1 MITRQNLVS
10 KVIAV
15 LVISLIP
22 SVGVI
27 SEAQA
32 ACTGSYQ
39 IGFQGPLTGPEAYFG
54 TTQLKAVKFALE
66 KFKSANPN
74 VAISGTVATY
84 DDQGDPAIAAQIAPT
99 AAANQC
105 LLALVGPSYSVAARV
120 SFPHY
125 LSASLPI
132 ITPSA
137 SNLILSSYG
146 STIFHRNV
154 VLEKQIYLDMLSD
167 IGAVAPET
175 TIGYF
180 YGAGSVDPNVLYGLA
195 GVSGIQISSYEET
208 NNDIEATKSA
218 VLDAYNRGIRY
229 FVYDFSDN
237 ETHATNFATYLKTLS
252 GTQLIFGPYY
262 DLKTVA
268 SNKSFIQGAWA
279 YSMSYPLDL
288 INPTLGAQFKASQN
302 EDASFYSGQTFDA
315 AMFFLE
321 GIKAGANTR
330 STLNTFIGSKVF
342 NGLTGP
348 QSFGSNGDLEGKK
361 SFKFV
366 FGNNT
371 LSVANSLEVGANG
384 DLTVTNKPEA
394 FNNFQFK
401 VTEWDA
407 SSIASTAFF
416 HFPKYNKI
424 VTSTSDVLNLNIP
437 NGTTTFDI
445 ISSTDPQGPVSRKS
459 TFQVKAS
466 NGLVTEV
473 KDITIPSSPT
483 TVNIVGDTYVFKF
496 KSFNFIATILGDN
509 EYTGSTAIIYEK
521 TNSGDVGKYKIP
533 VRNFNKIYALLDP
546 SKNYRIDFYPGN
558 LNPKYDL
565 TSWDNISF
573 AGASTK
579 TFSGTP
585 DSSNILG
592 KISPY
597 PSSGG
602 YLKVFTK
609 DANGAFTVLAKTK
622 SVSGDGTYGFYLAPG
637 TKYKISAVPKST
649 SLGTNTS
656 IEYTAPSAGSIVL
669 PDIGFLGANVS
680 GTVSGAGGVVPGAY
694 FYVYS
699 APGVEAYNG
708 TTDKDGKFNI
718 FLEAGSYKISLDAGN
733 LTYLYNWKEIDCV
746 VASVSTPVVCNAS
759 LDSKKI
765 SGLIKINGSTLKVIE
780 TNARKILSGDNDNW
794 DVYGDES
801 GKYGI
806 DGSLGTYQIS
816 IGGTVGVA
824 PNVQAIGGVTP
835 ATCEMTNTPKICNF
849 DLSTNF
855 NFQIT
860 DYSGAALW
868 NKSMAIIYATYS
880 PNTKGYTDQLFQ
892 NNLGDKYSKISFP
905 DGTFYLAVGN
915 NGYRSRNLST
925 VSYFKVTV
933 SNGAVTEVKNNQ
945 TNELVNAAQGIYTLK
960 TKKPNFVVKAIDG
973 DQELNNPTFYIGPLD
988 QPDYSEEIWI
998 DTNESGFDFLLAD
1011 GSYKLT
1017 LAPKSDLPATK
1028 VEGKYTVTV
1037 INGVVTTVK
1046 KTSDNSNV
1054 LPINGV
1060 FPIKFGQPNLS
1071 GVVTR
1076 GGTPIVAQI
1085 QVLTLNTFKNF
1096 FINVAGRNTSS
1107 DGKFAFNLDPG
1118 TYRFNIG
1125 TSEPGYENMIW
1136 VQSDQS
1142 CEVLI
1147 NHETKCDLSIPVKSI
1162 EFAMKNSNGVIQK
1175 FTYAS
1180 VSSRSSVGSNSRVY
1194 NYPNYQSGIYKFP
1207 LFDGTYDVEVFQS
1220 DGVAQDSKKFEIIIE
1235 NQYIKSFKESLT
1247 NQLITPNGG
1256 IYQLSFFTP
1265 NLTGSFKNPQGNSLS
1280 FTSGQRQ
1287 FINVEL
1293 QYFENGAWAGK
1304 NYYYY
1309 NTSNFELRV
1318 NTPGKY
1324 RLRVMPYGFDG
1335 MSTSYSAPFYVDSS
1349 MQVSLS
1355 EASGFATQLS
1365 NFTINLKAPNL
1376 KLKLVNPIDNLPLTS
1391 GWVWIYKKNGPK
1403 EDFFED
1409 VYLSASSLGLVNK
1422 FLPEGEYR
1430 LILQPNENPSLD
1442 RNEFSITVN
1451 SSEVVSITESDV
1463 AVNATLGTF
1472 TLKPLSANIFGT
1484 TVNSDGNVIG
1494 SVSDS
1499 SIGVGVQKLD
1509 SNGYWSWV
1517 NKGTTV
1523 NQDGYFGFRLIDIGK
1538 YRLVFSPYR
1547 SLVAAQT
1554 YSPEFEITES
1564 NKVGF
1569 TKNFGKIS
1577 LNAPNLKI
1585 SVVSSDTSTALTN
1598 TFVSIYGT
1606 DLESKKSG
1614 WYLGVDTG
1622 NTGVATTYIDRPGTF
1637 IAEIFPSTALS
1648 QEGYVAKRYT
1658 ITAVANSNGVV
1669 TASVDSGQGAVLSNG
1684 VNRLKLG
1691 SSNLRGTVTSPN
1703 GTTVIPQA
1711 LVIPVKIVD
1720 GKEIEMYEL
1729 SSNSDQNGR
1738 WNISLPQ
1745 GTYKIKARAP
1755 WGSIDYGS
1763 SQLIGTITVDS
1774 QTAVTA
1780 VPIGKVA
1787 LAFTIALRTPTW
1799 SGVIKAPTGDTVISN
1814 AQICLNYMYT
1824 QNAWRQDCAGS
1835 NQSGQFAL
1843 SVPDG
1848 VTLDENTELFMYEYE
1863 NKYPQLRLKGK
1874 SAIEAALGVSGT
1886 GLTVRFPSS
1895 NLRITATFG
1904 GNPVSDVQLYA
1915 DRSGE
1920 WIGGVRTNSSGIA
1933 GFYSANISSGFTVR
1947 ADVWNEATALNSTY
1961 VSTVKTFTSSD
1972 MTSGTSNSIFSGS
1985 LALNA
1990 PNILGIVREPGTN
2003 GNLGVVNNSSYINVY
2018 EVSTG
2023 EWVTWAR
2030 TAADGT
2036 FALFLK
2042 GECCTSRE
2050 YTIVLEPGSKDGVT
2064 KYVRKDFKVLVST
2077 SNVATIYDKRTGL
2090 AISSETISGK
2100 SVLSLLVG
2108 EANVS
2113 GTVVNPSGVTVPN
2126 VDVTVNGKCGISGC
2140 WYWSDQNGSFKFNL
2154 EDQSVILQAGNYS
2167 YNSEFARSAECPIT
2181 IANGVITSTGGCVQS
2196 NGTVRLAL
2204 RSPNLSFTLKNGS
2217 SLVNNAYVNV
2227 GIGNWWTFAQV
2238 QQNGKISIFIDT
2250 EQIALRNPGM
2260 NGQTL
2265 DVRIYIDPYGD
2276 SAAVRWNC
2284 IAGDAKPVCNQLSNY
2299 TVGQNWSDKILG
2311 DVQVVTSNTKVR
2323 IIRPD
2328 NNAAISKGGYMEL
2341 YRIDH
2346 GYDEWVGWS
2355 QTDSQGYTS
2364 FYLDE
2369 TSYSGAKFKL
2379 RVYPNWELRSIFSS
2393 KTWDNSGS
2401 GYSLTQIN
2409 NASFALGTP
2418 NLKLTVLSPS
2428 GNTPNKWGF
2437 TRVEKVDSSNNPI
2450 SWVDGNSLDENGSV
2464 SFLLPANSRY
2474 RITADPKS
2482 GGSGTMT
2489 QCLVDVD
2496 SATVVSLVAG
2506 QCVGGSISNN
2516 LNLTLTL
2523 ARGNIIGIVVGSD
2536 GVTPI
2541 VGAIVYANIVGATN
2555 EDKAVIGCTLA
2566 DGSYG
2571 INLAPGLQWQLK
2583 IFPANGVSDQ
2593 IKYANKTDL
2602 PAITPPNYGS
2612 TTINV
2617 QLTRSS

>member
-1 MITRQNLVS
+1 MIPRQNLVS

-15 LVISLIP
+15 LIFSLTP

-32 ACTGSYQ
+32 ACSGSYQ

-54 TTQLKAVKFALE
+54 TSQLKAVKFALE

-74 VAISGTVATY
+74 VAVSGTVATY
-84 DDQGDPAIAAQIAPT
+84 DDQGDPTVAATLAPSIAA
-99 AAANQC
+99 NEC
-105 LLALVGPSYSVAARV
+105 LLGLVGPSYSGASKV
-120 SFPHY
+120 SLPLY
-125 LSASLPI
+125 QTAGLPI

-137 SNLILSSYG
+137 SNPTLKLFG
-146 STIFHRNV
+146 GNAFHRNS
-154 VLEKQIYLDMLSD
+154 LTEKQIYLDILSD
-167 IGAVAPET
+167 IGVNSPNSSVA
-175 TIGYF
+175 YF
-180 YGAGSVDPNVLYGLA
+180 YSQDFTAGTDAPSLT
-195 GVSGIQISSYEET
+195 GVNGIQIYTYEQLE
-208 NNDIEATKSA
+208 NNIENTKA
-218 VLDAYNRGIRY
+218 QILDAYNQGIRY
-229 FVYDFSDN
+229 FIYDLSYGA
-237 ETHATNFATYLKTLS
+237 THATSFATYLKSLS
-252 GTQLIFGPYY
+252 GTQLIFGPFY
-262 DLKTVA
+262 DVKTIA
-268 SNKSFIQGAWA
+268 SNNVNIQGAWA
-279 YSMSYPLDL
+279 YPMSYPIDL
-288 INPTLGAQFKASQN
+288 INPTLGAEFKTSQSA
-302 EDASFYSGQTFDA
+302 DAGLYSGQAFDA
-315 AMFFLE
+315 ATFFLE
-321 GIKAGANTR
+321 AIKAGNNSR
-330 STLNTFIGSKVF
+330 NSLNTFIGSKVF
-342 NGLTGP
+342 NGLTGL
-348 QSFGSNGDLEGKK
+348 QSFGADGDLE
-361 SFKFV
+361 SRRSLKFA
-366 FGNNT
+366 FANNL
-371 LSVANSLEVGANG
+371 LSITNLAEAGANG
-384 DLTVTNKPEA
+384 DLSTTNKIQSL
-394 FNNFQFK
+394 NNFQFK
-401 VTEWDA
+401 IAEWDGSSVA
-407 SSIASTAFF
+407 SNAFF
-416 HFPKYNKI
+416 HFPKYNRI
-424 VTSTSDVLNLNIP
+424 ISSTSDVLNINLP

-445 ISSTDPQGPVSRKS
+445 ISNTDPQGPLSRKS
-459 TFQVKAS
+459 TFQVKTS
-466 NGLVTEV
+466 SGVVSEV
-473 KDITIPSSPT
+473 KDITIPNSPT
-483 TVNIVGDTYVFKF
+483 TVNIVGDTFVFKF
-496 KSFNFIATILGDN
+496 KSFNFMATILGDN
-509 EYTGSTAIIYEK
+509 EFTGSTAIIFEK
-521 TNSGDVGKYKIP
+521 TSAGDVGKYKIP
-533 VRNFNKIYALLDP
+533 VRNSNKIYALLNP
-546 SKNYRIDFYPGN
+546 TKIYKIDFYPGN

-602 YLKVFTK
+602 YLRVFTK
-609 DANGAFTVLAKTK
+609 DANGAFSVLAKTK
-622 SVSGDGTYGFYLAPG
+622 SVGGDGTYGFYLAPG

-656 IEYTAPSAGSIVL
+656 IEYTAPSTGSVVL

-680 GTVSGAGGVVPGAY
+680 GTVSGTGGVVPGVL
-694 FYVYS
+694 FSVYS
-699 APGVEAYNG
+699 SPDVEVYNG
-708 TTDKDGKFNI
+708 TTDKDGKFSI
-718 FLEAGSYKISLDAGN
+718 FLEAGSYKISVDPGDLSN
-733 LTYLYNWKEIDCV
+733 LYNWKEIDCV
-746 VASVSTPVVCNAS
+746 VVSSSSPVVCNGS
-759 LDSKKI
+759 LASKKI
-765 SGLIKINGSTLKVIE
+765 SGLIKINGTTVNVIE
-780 TNARKILSGDNDNW
+780 TNARKILAEENDNW
-794 DVYGDES
+794 DVYGKGS
-801 GKYGI
+801 GEYGI

-816 IGGTVGVA
+816 IGSNVGVA

-849 DLSTNF
+849 DLTTNF
-855 NFQIT
+855 NFQIA
-860 DYSGAALW
+860 DYSGSALW

-880 PNTKGYTDQLFQ
+880 PNTKGYVDRLFQ

-905 DGTFYLAVGN
+905 DGIYYVGVGS
-915 NGYRSRNLST
+915 NGYRSRNIST

-933 SNGAVTEVKNNQ
+933 SNSIVTEVKNNE
-945 TNELVNAAQGIYTLK
+945 TNELINPAQGIYTLK
-960 TKKPNFVVKAIDG
+960 TKKPNFVVRAFDG

-988 QPDYSEEIWI
+988 QLDYSEEIWI

-1011 GSYKLT
+1011 GSYKLMLKPTNT
-1017 LAPKSDLPATK
+1017 LTATK
-1028 VEGKYTVTV
+1028 VVGRYTVTIV
-1037 INGVVTTVK
+1037 NGAVTTVK
-1046 KTSDNSNV
+1046 NTSDNSSV
-1054 LPINGV
+1054 SPVNGV
-1060 FPIKFGQPNLS
+1060 FPIKLGLPNMT
-1071 GVVTR
+1071 GVITR
-1076 GGTPIVAQI
+1076 GGTPIAANI
-1085 QVLTLNTFKNF
+1085 LIMQVNPFKKYLMQVDFANLD
-1096 FINVAGRNTSS
+1096 SS
-1107 DGKFAFNLDPG
+1107 GVFAFNL
-1118 TYRFNIG
+1118 
-1125 TSEPGYENMIW
+1125 EPGEYRIRVNVEEY
-1136 VQSDQS
+1136 SDFWSQIQTELVCKVS
-1142 CEVLI
+1142 FGES
-1147 NHETKCDLSIPVKSI
+1147 TRCDVSIPVKSF
-1162 EFAMKNSNGVIQK
+1162 EFLIKNGSGQLETQSSILISPKNSD
-1175 FTYAS
+1175 
-1180 VSSRSSVGSNSRVY
+1180 
-1194 NYPNYQSGIYKFP
+1194 GIYQNLRQWADDNLHQFKFP
-1207 LFDGTYDVEVFQS
+1207 LYDGLYTLQIESENSQDTKLYDLEIQNQQV
-1220 DGVAQDSKKFEIIIE
+1220 KKFVDVIS
-1235 NQYIKSFKESLT
+1235 NQSVL
-1247 NQLITPNGG
+1247 QVNGV
-1256 IYQLSFFTP
+1256 YQLSFFTP
-1265 NLTGSFKNPQGNSLS
+1265 NLTGSFKNPQGSNLS
-1280 FTSGQRQ
+1280 FTSGQKQ

-1309 NTSNFELRV
+1309 STSNFELRI
-1318 NTPGKY
+1318 NTSGKY
-1324 RLRVMPYGFDG
+1324 RLRVMPFGFEG
-1335 MSTSYSAPFYVDSS
+1335 MSTTYSPTFYVDSS

-1355 EASGFATQLS
+1355 EASGYSSQLNGFS
-1365 NFTINLKAPNL
+1365 INLKAPNL
-1376 KLKLVNPIDNLPLTS
+1376 KLKLVNPIDNFPLTS

-1409 VYLSASSLGLVNK
+1409 VFLSASSLGLINK

-1430 LILQPNENPSLD
+1430 LILQPNGNPSLD
-1442 RNEFSITVN
+1442 RNEFLITVD
-1451 SSEVVSITESDV
+1451 SSEVPTITESDV
-1463 AVNATLGTF
+1463 AISATLGTF

-1499 SIGVGVQKLD
+1499 SIGVGVQKFD
-1509 SNGYWSWV
+1509 SNGYWNWV
-1517 NKGTTV
+1517 NKSTTV

-1538 YRLVFSPYR
+1538 YRLVFTPYR

-1554 YSPEFEITES
+1554 YSPEFEITET

-1585 SVVSSDTSTALTN
+1585 SVVSSDTSTASTN

-1637 IAEIFPSTALS
+1637 IAEIFPSTAQS

-1658 ITAVANSNGVV
+1658 ITAVANSNGVI

-1703 GTTVIPQA
+1703 GSTVIPQA

-1729 SSNSDQNGR
+1729 SINSDQNGR

-1755 WGSIDYGS
+1755 WGSVDYGS

-1780 VPIGKVA
+1780 VPTGKVA
-1787 LAFTIALRTPTW
+1787 LAFTIPLRTPTW

-1814 AQICLNYMYT
+1814 VQICFNYMYT

-1843 SVPDG
+1843 SIPDG

-1874 SAIEAALGVSGT
+1874 SAIEVALGVSGT
-1886 GLTVRFPSS
+1886 GLTLRFPAS

-1920 WIGGVRTNSSGIA
+1920 WIGGVKTNSSGVA
-1933 GFYSANISSGFTVR
+1933 GFYSSNVASGFTVR
-1947 ADVWNEATALNSTY
+1947 ADVWNEATALNSVY

-1972 MTSGTSNSIFSGS
+1972 IASGTSNGIFSGS

-2003 GNLGVVNNSSYINVY
+2003 GNLGVANNSSYINVY

-2042 GECCTSRE
+2042 GGCCTSRE
-2050 YTIVLEPGSKDGVT
+2050 YTLVLEPGSKDGVT
-2064 KYVRKDFKVLVST
+2064 KYVRKEFKVLVST

-2090 AISSETISGK
+2090 SISSETISGK
-2100 SVLSLLVG
+2100 SVSPLLLG

-2113 GTVVNPSGVTVPN
+2113 GTVVNPSGATVPN

-2140 WYWSDQNGSFKFNL
+2140 WYWTDQNGSFKFNL
-2154 EDQSVILQAGNYS
+2154 EDQNVILQAGNSS

-2181 IANGVITSTGGCVQS
+2181 VANGVITTTGGCVQS

-2204 RSPNLSFTLKNGS
+2204 RSPNLTFTLKNGS
-2217 SLVNNAYVNV
+2217 SPVNNAYVNV
-2227 GIGNWWTFAQV
+2227 GIGNWWTFAHV
-2238 QQNGKISIFIDT
+2238 QQNGKASIFIDT
-2250 EQIALRNPGM
+2250 EQIALRNPGIE
-2260 NGQTL
+2260 GQTL
-2265 DVRIYIDPYGD
+2265 QVRIYVDPYGD
-2276 SAAVRWNC
+2276 SSAVRWNC
-2284 IAGDAKPVCNQLSNY
+2284 VAGDTKPVCNQLSSY
-2299 TVGQNWSDKILG
+2299 TVGQNWSNKMLG

-2328 NNAAISKGGYMEL
+2328 NNAAISSGGYMEL
-2341 YRIDH
+2341 YRIDQ
-2346 GYDEWVGWS
+2346 GYDEWAGWS
-2355 QTDSQGYTS
+2355 QTDSQG
-2364 FYLDE
+2364 FANFNLDE
-2369 TSYSGAKFKL
+2369 ALYSGAKFKL
-2379 RVYPNWELRSIFSS
+2379 RVYPSWELRNVFST

-2401 GYSLTQIN
+2401 GYPLTQIN

-2418 NLKLTVLSPS
+2418 NLKLTVFSPS

-2437 TRVEKVDSSNNPI
+2437 TRVEKVDASNNPI

-2464 SFLLPANSRY
+2464 SFSLPANSRY

-2489 QCLVDVD
+2489 QCLVEVD

-2506 QCVGGSISNN
+2506 KCVGGSISNN
-2516 LNLTLTL
+2516 VNLSLTL
-2523 ARGNIIGIVVGSD
+2523 ARGNVIGVVVGAD

-2541 VGAIVYANIVGATN
+2541 VAAIVYANIVGALN
-2555 EDKAVIGCTLA
+2555 DDQAVISCTLA
-2566 DGSYG
+2566 DGSFG
-2571 INLAPGLQWQLK
+2571 VNLDASFQWQLK
-2583 IFPANGVSDQ
+2583 IFPANSVSDQ
-2593 IKYANKTDL
+2593 VKYANKTDL
-2602 PAITPPNYGS
+2602 VAITPPNYGS
-2612 TTINV
+2612 TTVNV